1 MFESS
6 LACINRVPFHGG
18 HMNVVGRTRSNVGSI
33 ILGRAMFHEC
43 IRPMEKLSVDHP
55 SLEEER
61 TKDILNIV

>member
-33 ILGRAMFHEC
+33 VLGRPTFDEC
-43 IRPMEKLSVDHP
+43 IRAMEKLSVDHP

-61 TKDILNIV
+61 TKYILNIV

>member
-18 HMNVVGRTRSNVGSI
+18 HMNVVGRTRINVGSI
-33 ILGRAMFHEC
+33 ILGRLMFDEC
-43 IRPMEKLSVDHP
+43 IRAMEKLSVDHP
-55 SLEEER
+55 SSKEER

>member
-33 ILGRAMFHEC
+33 ILGRPMFDEC
-43 IRPMEKLSVDHP
+43 IRAIEKLSVDHP
-55 SLEEER
+55 SSKEER
-61 TKDILNIV
+61 MKDIMNIV